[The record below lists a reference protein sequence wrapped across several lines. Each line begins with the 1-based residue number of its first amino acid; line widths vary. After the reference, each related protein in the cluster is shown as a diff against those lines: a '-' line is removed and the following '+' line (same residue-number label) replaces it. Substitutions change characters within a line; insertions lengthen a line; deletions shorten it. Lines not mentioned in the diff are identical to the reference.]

1 MFSDDA
7 LSGQFGILRKGH
19 CELLR
24 RSALRQQLCH
34 DHKPLIAAVGL
45 VILSA
50 AGGEGQYG
58 ILLGEGHAVKIQ
70 PVFPCNRLK
79 EAGEL
84 ISRGIGRNIV
94 KANIRD
100 E

>member
-45 VILSA
+45 VVLSA
-50 AGGEGQYG
+50 AGGEGQNG
-58 ILLGEGHAVKIQ
+58 IFLGEGHTVNKTITVR
-70 PVFPCNRLK
+70 VF
-79 EAGEL
+79 
-84 ISRGIGRNIV
+84 S
-94 KANIRD
+94 
-100 E
+100 